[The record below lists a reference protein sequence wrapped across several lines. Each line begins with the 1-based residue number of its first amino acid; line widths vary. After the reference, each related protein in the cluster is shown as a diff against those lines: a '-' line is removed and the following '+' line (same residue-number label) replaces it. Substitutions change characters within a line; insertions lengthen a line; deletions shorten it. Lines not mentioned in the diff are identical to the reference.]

1 MIHIKLELILC
12 YNYNGSLTL
21 SKSGSIF
28 VLCINRLTQ
37 KEKAIRS
44 HCLRLQGSVREIF
57 IHGHF
62 FFVLL
67 LLLFFSF
74 SKMLKMTLLN
84 DLFSRLRNWEWWQM
98 KVCLNILMLL
108 NNHCKPNIELYHWMK
123 QSWCTLI
130 AALRLH
136 QRLDVRDTS
145 DITPEVTMLQ

>member
-62 FFVLL
+62 FFCLVVVVVV
-67 LLLFFSF
+67 FFIF
-74 SKMLKMTLLN
+74 KNVKN
-84 DLFSRLRNWEWWQM
+84 DFTKRLIQ
-98 KVCLNILMLL
+98 
-108 NNHCKPNIELYHWMK
+108 
-123 QSWCTLI
+123 
-130 AALRLH
+130 
-136 QRLDVRDTS
+136 
-145 DITPEVTMLQ
+145 